1 MTVVS
6 DTIDE
11 NGKRHLVVKYTE
23 EEKEAMRLRKEEHE
37 KKRQEML
44 EKMKNKQ
51 KPKEAEEKKET
62 PKKKSG
68 LRAAFLLPQNPRNGA
83 GKGAG

>member
-37 KKRQEML
+37 KKL
-44 EKMKNKQ
+44 KNKQ

-62 PKKKSG
+62 PKKKATPKKK
-68 LRAAFLLPQNPRNGA
+68 RTTKKKA
-83 GKGAG
+83 K